1 MPILA
6 AKTQKRLRAWAKLSA
21 PKNNRKNLHQI
32 WRMSYT
38 HFATIKLEIK
48 TKGCLWRK
56 LRQPF
61 ELNLSTTDHKRTTKG
76 PQATMPMQTTS
87 YHR

>member
-1 MPILA
+1 
-6 AKTQKRLRAWAKLSA
+6 
-21 PKNNRKNLHQI
+21 
-32 WRMSYT
+32 MSYT

-76 PQATMPMQTTS
+76 PQAATSMHALFPASSVLNSGTEQVRHPITQTKQVFCT
-87 YHR
+87 